1 MVEPFLS
8 RQQSYETAIG
18 DHQPSPA
25 NTVLGSRIEHPQ
37 PLRTNSVATTPVR
50 DADPNKASDRIRMS
64 LLWGATTLNVWL
76 DLSAHGEA
84 FYRSFQQQAVK
95 QRKTILDRAMMTIK
109 LKNDKNTSDEESYS
123 LSLDE
128 EELEADWE
136 TTREWLDENRRDKS
150 PHIYG
155 VMDMGEG

>member
-1 MVEPFLS
+1 M
-8 RQQSYETAIG
+8 R
-18 DHQPSPA
+18 
-25 NTVLGSRIEHPQ
+25 
-37 PLRTNSVATTPVR
+37 
-50 DADPNKASDRIRMS
+50 

-109 LKNDKNTSDEESYS
+109 LKNDKNTPDDESYP

-136 TTREWLDENRRDKS
+136 TTREWLDENRRDTS